1 MKDYDVIIIGSGVG
15 GSVTARRLAEGGAR
29 ILVIERGDFVPREDD
44 NWSVDVVF
52 FQKKY
57 KARDS
62 WLDRKGNRFDPG
74 MYYNVGGSTKFYGAA
89 LFRFR
94 ERDFDDVDH
103 WGGVSPAWP
112 VRYADMEPW
121 YGEAERL
128 FKVHGDD
135 GGDRTAPSRSTPYP
149 FPAIESQSIVARMA
163 DRMRQNGIS
172 PSALPSGVHA
182 GAAGRCILCRTCDGF
197 PCKIAQKSDAETTG
211 LEPAMATGR
220 VDLMVRAFARR
231 LILSPDGKRIEAVEV
246 DHGGEVKRL
255 SAPLFVI
262 SCNAV
267 NSAALLLR
275 SAATGAEKGVANRSD
290 VVGRHY
296 MTHNQTALMGLS
308 AEVNSTVFQK
318 TLVINDWYFGD
329 DKFRHPM
336 GHGQMLGKLQG
347 GMLTANVPFL
357 PDFLGNQMARH
368 GMDWF
373 AMSEDLPDPENR
385 VTLQGAD
392 IRLAVTLNNMK
403 GHLELVKRLKNA
415 LRRSGYPIVVV
426 KPLRAHSTG
435 HQCGT
440 VRMGDDPARS
450 ALDPFCRAWDHQNL
464 FVIDAS
470 FFPSSASV
478 NPALTIAAQALR
490 AADQMLKRDMRVGL

>member
-1 MKDYDVIIIGSGVG
+1 MS
-15 GSVTARRLAEGGAR
+15 
-29 ILVIERGDFVPREDD
+29 
-44 NWSVDVVF
+44 N
-52 FQKKY
+52 
-57 KARDS
+57 
-62 WLDRKGNRFDPG
+62 
-74 MYYNVGGSTKFYGAA
+74 
-89 LFRFR
+89 
-94 ERDFDDVDH
+94 
-103 WGGVSPAWP
+103 
-112 VRYADMEPW
+112 
-121 YGEAERL
+121 
-128 FKVHGDD
+128 
-135 GGDRTAPSRSTPYP
+135 
-149 FPAIESQSIVARMA
+149 
-163 DRMRQNGIS
+163 
-172 PSALPSGVHA
+172 
-182 GAAGRCILCRTCDGF
+182 C
-197 PCKIAQKSDAETTG
+197 
-211 LEPAMATGR
+211 
-220 VDLMVRAFARR
+220 
-231 LILSPDGKRIEAVEV
+231 
-246 DHGGEVKRL
+246 
-255 SAPLFVI
+255 
-262 SCNAV
+262 
-267 NSAALLLR
+267 
-275 SAATGAEKGVANRSD
+275 
-290 VVGRHY
+290 
-296 MTHNQTALMGLS
+296 GLS